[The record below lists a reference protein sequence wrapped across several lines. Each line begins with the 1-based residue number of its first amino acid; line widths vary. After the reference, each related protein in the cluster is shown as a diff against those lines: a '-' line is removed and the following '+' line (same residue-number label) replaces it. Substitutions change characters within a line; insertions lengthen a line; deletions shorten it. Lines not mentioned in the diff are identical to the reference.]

1 MTNDAYMFNR
11 YMYVL
16 TMSPDC
22 IKHSVG
28 LVNGLDGEVVISM
41 GNW

>member
-1 MTNDAYMFNR
+1 MTNDAYMSSR

-16 TMSPDC
+16 TMSLYC
-22 IKHSVG
+22 IKHSVEV
-28 LVNGLDGEVVISM
+28 VNGLDGEVVISM

>member
-1 MTNDAYMFNR
+1 MTNDAYMFNG

-16 TMSPDC
+16 TMSPYC

-28 LVNGLDGEVVISM
+28 VVNGLDGEVVISM

>member
-1 MTNDAYMFNR
+1 MTNDAYMFSR

-16 TMSPDC
+16 TMSLYC
-22 IKHSVG
+22 IYHSVG
-28 LVNGLDGEVVISM
+28 VGNGFDSEVVISM